1 MNANMQRHIDL
12 DGTAQAPAQ
21 ARETTTRFLAEAE
34 RIRGCPAGQNT
45 LHAVLLVAS
54 ELVSNAVRHA
64 PGPCSL
70 CLTLHDGGVLIE
82 VSDTSPVSPRLRAPD
97 ITGRFGG
104 WGLQMVNRLAGELE
118 TVPGPGDG
126 KTVGARLPW

>member
-1 MNANMQRHIDL
+1 MTANMQRRIDL
-12 DGTAQAPAQ
+12 DGTTQAPAH
-21 ARETTTRFLAEAE
+21 ARETTTSFLAEAE
-34 RIRGCPAGQNT
+34 RLRGRPASQNT
-45 LHAVLLVAS
+45 LHAMLLVAS

-70 CLTLHDGGVLIE
+70 CLTLHDKGVLVE

-97 ITGRFGG
+97 TTGRFGG
-104 WGLQMVNRLAGELE
+104 WGLQMVNRLAGELH

-126 KTVGARLPW
+126 KTVRARLPW

>member
-1 MNANMQRHIDL
+1 MNTNMQRRIDL
-12 DGTAQAPAQ
+12 DGTTQAPAH
-21 ARETTTRFLAEAE
+21 ARQTTTSFLAEAE
-34 RIRGCPAGQNT
+34 RIRGRPASRNT

-70 CLTLHDGGVLIE
+70 RLTLHDEGVLVE
-82 VSDTSPVSPRLRAPD
+82 VSDSNPVSPRLRTPD
-97 ITGRFGG
+97 VTGRFGG
-104 WGLQMVNRLAGELE
+104 WGLHMVNRLAGELQ

-126 KTVGARLPW
+126 KTVCARLPW